1 MDHIVLD
8 RVVDVLPALRL
19 AHGFALIAQPQHRG
33 RQRLPQGRLGR
44 AARQHAPAVEPRN
57 QSFVFQLAQL
67 WRTGL
72 RVTPQFGQRPL
83 EQHHARRQ
91 RAAGQRLAQQVRDA
105 GIERV
110 LAGVPGKENSVD
122 MNVFVDGVTGG
133 ASLMRQ
139 TES

>member
-57 QSFVFQLAQL
+57 QSFVFQLAQ
-67 WRTGL
+67 
-72 RVTPQFGQRPL
+72 
-83 EQHHARRQ
+83 
-91 RAAGQRLAQQVRDA
+91 RLAHGVARDPSNSDNGPSSNTMPGGNA
-105 GIERV
+105 P
-110 LAGVPGKENSVD
+110 LASAWRNRS
-122 MNVFVDGVTGG
+122 
-133 ASLMRQ
+133 AMRA
-139 TES
+139 